1 MHKELYYAY
10 RRIAAIRKVT
20 AGTAFSVAEAKVGDV
35 LSNPTSKILDLLLF
49 CWERGSEEL
58 LFID

>member
-35 LSNPTSKILDLLLF
+35 LSNPNK
-49 CWERGSEEL
+49 
-58 LFID
+58 